1 MHREHRYAQR
11 RLSAAVD
18 DALTPRE
25 KARVVRHVSECP
37 ECGPM
42 LRGLIVMRGA
52 LRAMGSG
59 DAPRASVVPG
69 VLAHL
74 ASATDWTGAARR
86 PEGP

>member
-1 MHREHRYAQR
+1 MHRQHCYAQR

-42 LRGLIVMRGA
+42 LRGLIVVRGT
-52 LRAMGSG
+52 LRAIGSG
-59 DAPRASVVPG
+59 RAPRTSVVPG
-69 VLAHL
+69 VLARL